1 MSVLFLSIPWNTP
14 LCFSRAQSP
23 VWHLRDAIKKNTYL
37 FMSDPFK
44 FCFYI
49 YLLSCSFKHLFF
61 HLTELNFLDSL
72 ILFQLI
78 MSLPKLLP
86 SPLIILTTLS
96 LVFLI
101 PLPCIASAWW
111 NSTCGPVQPFTFFM
125 TIPRLLRTPGKKSH
139 GRINLNH
146 YKFILAFLTMSSKLP
161 VGPNHC
167 SFPCSKV
174 LV

>member
-14 LCFSRAQSP
+14 ICFSTAQSP
-23 VWHLRDAIKKNTYL
+23 VWHLRDAIGVEKTILKNNTYL

-44 FCFYI
+44 FYFYI

-78 MSLPKLLP
+78 TSLPKLLP

-101 PLPCIASAWW
+101 PLPCIASAW
-111 NSTCGPVQPFTFFM
+111 
-125 TIPRLLRTPGKKSH
+125 
-139 GRINLNH
+139 
-146 YKFILAFLTMSSKLP
+146 
-161 VGPNHC
+161 
-167 SFPCSKV
+167 
-174 LV
+174 